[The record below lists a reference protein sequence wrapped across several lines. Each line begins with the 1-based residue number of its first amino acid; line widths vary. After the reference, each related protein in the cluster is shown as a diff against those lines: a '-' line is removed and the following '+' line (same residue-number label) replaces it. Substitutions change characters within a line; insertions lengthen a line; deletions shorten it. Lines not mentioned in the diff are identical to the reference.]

1 MKKIKE
7 DIKKESFS
15 PVYLLF
21 GEEAFLRKSMKNML
35 RQAIAGDDT
44 MNVASFE
51 GKADISEVISLA
63 DTLPFFAPR
72 RLIVLENSG
81 LFKSGGEVLAEYLPT
96 MPDTTHLVF
105 VEEEIDKRSKL
116 FKKVKDIGYPAEL
129 KRQTEKEL
137 KQWIAA
143 MLKKDGIQVTEST
156 LEYLL
161 LGTGEDMYTIRNEV
175 EKLIS
180 YLGGRTVLT
189 AEDIDAVCVPQ
200 ITGKIFDM
208 ISAMSA
214 KNQQKTLE
222 LYQDLLMLK
231 EPPMRILFL
240 IARQYNQFYQVKE
253 LTESGAGQAE
263 IAKTAG
269 IQPFLVNKIR
279 GASKNYTKAVLKE
292 YLEACVDAEEGIKT
306 GRLIDTLAVETLL
319 IKFSSK

>member
-1 MKKIKE
+1 M
-7 DIKKESFS
+7 
-15 PVYLLF
+15 
-21 GEEAFLRKSMKNML
+21 RKSMKNML

-72 RLIVLENSG
+72 RLIVLENTG
-81 LFKSGGEVLAEYLPT
+81 LFKSGGEALAEYLPT

-180 YLGGRTVLT
+180 YLGGRMVLT

-263 IAKTAG
+263 IAKAAG